1 MTFLKPLLQHYGYL
15 QFSVAMAIAD
25 VFSKNGYT
33 VPNKIAK
40 ILRIFDGLETLKSQW
55 VISLHQEIGSAVLEL
70 YMHL

>member
-1 MTFLKPLLQHYGYL
+1 MVEMGGKNEIQKIGNLHDA
-15 QFSVAMAIAD
+15 SVAMAIAD

-55 VISLHQEIGSAVLEL
+55 VISLH
-70 YMHL
+70 

>member
-1 MTFLKPLLQHYGYL
+1 MAVEEQDMLVVQNA
-15 QFSVAMAIAD
+15 QCSVAMAIAD

-55 VISLHQEIGSAVLEL
+55 VIS
-70 YMHL
+70 